1 MNRLNSANA
10 NSTDSMYLMY
20 LLHVSA
26 YNISHFHKRA
36 ALFFPSSLFP
46 DLPFLRCRYQF
57 HTIHPVIS
65 KSRTSITAPPNLE
78 VLPTSTSTFH
88 FSTLSHLSTST
99 HLPNPNL
106 SLTTPSPIHSPH
118 PQDIPNKKPIKSKI
132 PPKKKEKP
140 PKISKNATKKSQL
153 HHRQRQQTR
162 RSPNDSLV
170 DSRSTHIAECGFGRN
185 SRDD

>member
-1 MNRLNSANA
+1 MPMPIPQTACI
-10 NSTDSMYLMY
+10 D
-20 LLHVSA
+20 LLHVGA

-57 HTIHPVIS
+57 HAIHHLKIPHINH
-65 KSRTSITAPPNLE
+65 RTAKLGSPPHFHF
-78 VLPTSTSTFH
+78 PFH
-88 FSTLSHLSTST
+88 FSTLSHLSTSS

-106 SLTTPSPIHSPH
+106 SLTTRSHIHSPH
-118 PQDIPNKKPIKSKI
+118 PQRYSQEETHQVKDS
-132 PPKKKEKP
+132 PPKKENP
-140 PKISKNATKKSQL
+140 QKIRRNATKKSQL

-170 DSRSTHIAECGFGRN
+170 DSRTTHIAECGFGRN